1 MEEFLKELGITNKI
15 TSKEL
20 NKLVIDIEDSDEYG
34 RIYSKLDKNDLVTED
49 QDSSQVTFD
58 TSSIQFESDDYLI
71 TLLADFE
78 NDKYTLTIKEN

>member
-1 MEEFLKELGITNKI
+1 MEEFLKELGITNEI
-15 TSKEL
+15 TSRESD
-20 NKLVIDIEDSDEYG
+20 KLVIDIEDSEDYG
-34 RIYSKLDKNDLVTED
+34 KIYSRLDKSDLVDED
-49 QDSSQVTFD
+49 QESSQVTYD

>member
-1 MEEFLKELGITNKI
+1 MEEFLKELGITNEI
-15 TSKEL
+15 TSKESD
-20 NKLVIDIEDSDEYG
+20 KLVIDIEDSEDYG
-34 RIYSKLDKNDLVTED
+34 KIYSRLDKSDLVEED
-49 QDSSQVTFD
+49 QESSQITYD